1 MKPTICLKV
10 FSRTSFALG
19 GVVLLAGLTACG
31 SDSENRPDGAI
42 EAEAGVPVDAP
53 LAVEASRFPADVTV
67 STCQEHANVTV
78 GSYLIQS
85 DYWNKDVCPGTQCMD
100 INKATGAFSV
110 TQGPAPCGDNVASYP
125 NVLYGCSYGNC
136 SPASILPM
144 QVSALSTVT
153 SSWDFSV
160 GGDINDRY
168 DVAYDIWFCAD
179 GNCGS
184 SGFPGGV
191 ELMIWLDYKNVN
203 GWQTDLGSVTLA
215 GHTWEGWQ
223 ATFGSGINS
232 WTYLAYMIQ
241 PPMVTSVADLDLN
254 AFFRD
259 AAAKGAIQNSWYLY
273 AIHAGNE
280 LRTGGIPYNSNSFS
294 VSINGVTPTANPD
307 GGGENGEAG
316 GVSCD
321 GGIPTATGELVVS
334 DTYVAAGSL
343 HGYAAAWT
351 WVGSS
356 SHATACA
363 SPACSASN
371 SLQIVPIVGEG
382 VAPLTTDVV
391 SCSPA
396 FPPTA
401 LCTAGIVTADPT
413 SLSVAGLGFN
423 LSQETGGDGGAD
435 GNSIGTIAIERS
447 ITITV
452 EKTGATAGI
461 SGLLVQL
468 TDSNNNFYCAYD
480 GRWTSGVPIP
490 VTQFSR
496 CWNNTGVFATSS
508 TLFKRVDILVP
519 SSASRDKPFA
529 FCLTNVSVE

>member
-1 MKPTICLKV
+1 M
-10 FSRTSFALG
+10 
-19 GVVLLAGLTACG
+19 
-31 SDSENRPDGAI
+31 
-42 EAEAGVPVDAP
+42 
-53 LAVEASRFPADVTV
+53 
-67 STCQEHANVTV
+67 STCEERANVTV
-78 GSYLIQS
+78 GSYLVQS
-85 DYWNKDVCPGTQCMD
+85 DYWNKAVCPGTQCMD

-125 NVLYGCSYGNC
+125 NVLYGCSFGDC
-136 SPASILPM
+136 SPASMLPM
-144 QVSALSTVT
+144 PVSALSTVT

-160 GGDINDRY
+160 GGAASDKYN
-168 DVAYDIWFCAD
+168 VAYDIWFCSD
-179 GNCGS
+179 GKCGS

-191 ELMIWLDYKNVN
+191 ELMIWLDYKNVH

-215 GHTWEGWQ
+215 GHTWEVWK

-254 AFFRD
+254 AIFRD
-259 AAAKGAIQNSWYLY
+259 AAAKGYITNDWYLY
-273 AIHAGNE
+273 AIQAGSE

-294 VSINGVTPTANPD
+294 VSINGVSPTSSSD
-307 GGGENGEAG
+307 GGVESGETG
-316 GVSCD
+316 GGSCD
-321 GGIPTATGELVVS
+321 GGIPTATGGLMVS
-334 DTYVAAGSL
+334 DTYVTAGSL
-343 HGYAAAWT
+343 HGYAAAWS

-363 SPACSASN
+363 SPACTAPN
-371 SLQIVPIVGEG
+371 SLQIAYEVGEG
-382 VAPLTTDVV
+382 LAPLTTEVV

-401 LCTAGIVTADPT
+401 LCTAGLVTADPT

-423 LSQETGGDGGAD
+423 LSEDTGGDGGSDA
-435 GNSIGTIAIERS
+435 NSIGTIAIETS
-447 ITITV
+447 ITIMV
-452 EKTGATAGI
+452 EKTGATAGN

-468 TDSNNNFYCAYD
+468 TDSNNNFYCVYD

-490 VTQFSR
+490 IAQFAR
-496 CWNNTGVFATSS
+496 CWNNTGIFATSS

-519 SSASRDKPFA
+519 SSASKDKPFA
-529 FCLTNVSVE
+529 YCLTNVSVE